1 MIFQDLRNTV
11 FRAVLF
17 PAHITPCPANAFPNI
32 LAANIPNSV
41 GRNPP
46 FVFFVSF
53 LNVSLTSFMNKLDSF
68 SDFFFT

>member
-11 FRAVLF
+11 FRIVLF
-17 PAHITPCPANAFPNI
+17 PALITPCRANVFPNI

-46 FVFFVSF
+46 FVLLFHF
-53 LNVSLTSFMNKLDSF
+53 
-68 SDFFFT
+68 